1 MMMMMQGG
9 RLMEEMAVI
18 GGLIGVQFMTAGNA
32 VLMSF
37 VMSLGLKSL
46 TIVTFMS
53 FSTFLLLSPL
63 AFYSERSL
71 WPKKLS
77 FKLVFK
83 LILLSFGGITFQAF
97 MLKGMKLTS
106 PAMGTAMPNIAPGL
120 IFLIAWIFRLEKVNI
135 KSRYSR
141 VKIIGTMLCVV
152 GAFAMSILQSM
163 STNTTTANEEATT
176 LQFLPNPTDNVV
188 FDKNKILG
196 CIYLLLAVSSLSA
209 ALVFQAFI
217 YRDFPAPIS
226 LCVTTSFIGT
236 FMTAAFQYLEEH
248 EIQFGL
254 DVLSARDII
263 FYYLLE
269 GAINGVCISFSNWAI
284 KKKGPVLV
292 SMFSPI
298 GTVCSAI
305 FSVLTIGVSINVGSY
320 GGMFVMFTGLYF
332 FLWAKGKEE
341 ETESEGSGKQG
352 EYDVEKP
359 LLA

>member
-9 RLMEEMAVI
+9 RLMEETAVI

-46 TIVTFMS
+46 TLVTFMS

-63 AFYSERSL
+63 AFYSERSM

-77 FKLVFK
+77 FKLILK
-83 LILLSFGGITFQAF
+83 LILLSFGGTTFQAF

-120 IFLIAWIFRLEKVNI
+120 IFLIAWIFQLEKVNT
-135 KSRYSR
+135 KSTYSR
-141 VKIIGTMLCVV
+141 VKIVGTILCVV
-152 GAFAMSILQSM
+152 GAFAMSIMQSM
-163 STNTTTANEEATT
+163 STNIQPTSS
-176 LQFLPNPTDNVV
+176 LQYLSNPTADDVV

-196 CIYLLLAVSSLSA
+196 CIYLLLAVSSLSS

-226 LCVTTSFIGT
+226 LCVITSFIGT

-254 DVLSARDII
+254 DVLSARDLI

-269 GAINGVCISFSNWAI
+269 GAINGVCISYSNWAI

-305 FSVLTIGVSINVGSY
+305 FSVLTIGVSLNVGSY
-320 GGMFVMFTGLYF
+320 GGMFIMFTGLYF

-341 ETESEGSGKQG
+341 ETETEGSGKQG
-352 EYDVEKP
+352 GYDVEKP